1 MNHRHTRRGLVFLVA
16 ALTPGLVLA
25 ATAEKKPTTKAQ
37 QTAQKVLDQ
46 VSREADV
53 AVREAGFARVAIF
66 DGQVDQAKKLL
77 EDAKANLA
85 KAKLNAPTLT
95 VSVQAVEKS
104 GGKTLD
110 TQKVTQTSDLLPID
124 ASLALSEDYVA
135 TPEKAAK
142 VKEANEHLKKGNHPK
157 AMQVLKEA
165 DIGVS
170 VSRVLMPLQRTID
183 EVDGAL
189 KQVNAG
195 KYYEANLTL
204 KGIEDGLIVDS
215 VVLDAPEGASS
226 AG

>member
-25 ATAEKKPTTKAQ
+25 VEKKPVNKQ
-37 QTAQKVLDQ
+37 QKMEQVLDK

-85 KAKLNAPTLT
+85 KAKRNAPTLT
-95 VSVQAVEKS
+95 VSVKAVEKR
-104 GGKTLD
+104 GGKTID
-110 TQKVTQTSDLLPID
+110 TEKVTERNDLLPID
-124 ASLALSEDYVA
+124 ATLSLSEDYVA
-135 TPEKAAK
+135 TPAKTAK
-142 VKEANEHLKKGNHPK
+142 VKEANEHLKKGDHPK
-157 AMQVLKEA
+157 ALQVLEEA

-189 KQVNAG
+189 KQVAAG

-204 KGIEDGLIVDS
+204 KGIEDGLIVDT
-215 VVLDAPEGASS
+215 VALDEPAGAST

>member
-1 MNHRHTRRGLVFLVA
+1 MNHRHTRMGLVVLVA

-25 ATAEKKPTTKAQ
+25 ANKKPMNKMNKQENAE
-37 QTAQKVLDQ
+37 KVLDK

-95 VSVQAVEKS
+95 VSVKEKS
-104 GGKTLD
+104 DGKTID
-110 TQKVTQTSDLLPID
+110 SEKVTEHGDLLPID
-124 ASLALSEDYVA
+124 AALSLSEDYVA
-135 TPEKAAK
+135 TPAKTAK
-142 VKEANEHLKKGNHPK
+142 VKEANEHLKKGDHPK
-157 AMQVLKEA
+157 AIEVLKEA

-189 KQVNAG
+189 KLVNAG

-204 KGIEDGLIVDS
+204 KGIEDGLIVDQ
-215 VVLDAPEGASS
+215 VVLYEPTATKT